1 MALQRILST
10 PVEGEYSDHINE
22 LFYDSVNNQ
31 IVMPDETGLRVI
43 SSRLEG
49 NSAPGEQGPKGDQGE
64 PGPKGDKGDP
74 GEPGSKGDQGKDGVG
89 INGAMIAGDSLVLSY
104 TDGNVSTVGNIK
116 GPRGETG
123 PQGPQGD
130 IGPPGPKGD
139 SGGATAFDIP
149 QTGGGATWVNI
160 GTWTTVNEGTT
171 LYLRIVSHS
180 GYNAE
185 TAQNQVTELYFK
197 TSNGSSNKNGF
208 YGDGLASRNTSL
220 GGSGAAPSV
229 IKVVQNN
236 PGSYTFYGYFGT
248 WSNGSHYTYSTNMA
262 SKWTH
267 TGTLSDIP
275 TGTSIDITPM
285 GLGVGATVVQNTVTF
300 VCTSGGGLA
309 KPGGTRT
316 AERLESQVVGDKIR
330 LTYKLA
336 FNGGS
341 PGVGQYLL
349 SLPTGITFN
358 STYHPVFTNENPWL
372 GDVHTTGKFHIPA
385 TGGIVIP
392 ANWTNQIMVV
402 PWNTTQFRLLVTNN
416 QGGSSFAWWSTAY
429 YSATANTSVNI
440 QFEIW
445 K

>member
-1 MALQRILST
+1 MISYDEFKQRHLL
-10 PVEGEYSDHINE
+10 N
-22 LFYDSVNNQ
+22 
-31 IVMPDETGLRVI
+31 
-43 SSRLEG
+43 SSSSLEDKQPSEILEG
-49 NSAPGEQGPKGDQGE
+49 PSGKNGEPGPQGPQGPQGE
-64 PGPKGDKGDP
+64 PGPKGDT
-74 GEPGSKGDQGKDGVG
+74 GV
-89 INGAMIAGDSLVLSY
+89 A
-104 TDGNVSTVGNIK
+104 
-116 GPRGETG
+116 
-123 PQGPQGD
+123 
-130 IGPPGPKGD
+130 GPPGPKGD
-139 SGGATAFDIP
+139 SGGVTAFDIP

-171 LYLRIVSHS
+171 LYLRIVAHS

-208 YGDGLASRNTSL
+208 YGDGLACRNTAL

-229 IKVVQNN
+229 IKVVQNT

-267 TGTLSDIP
+267 TGTLSDVP

-285 GLGVGATVVQNTVTF
+285 GGMDVGSTLVQNTVTF
-300 VCTSGGGLA
+300 ACTTGGGLA
-309 KPGGTRT
+309 KPGGART
-316 AERLESQVVGDKIR
+316 IERIESQVVGDKIR

-336 FNGGS
+336 FAGGS
-341 PGVGQYLL
+341 AGIGQYLL
-349 SLPTGITFN
+349 GLPTGIKFN
-358 STYHPVFTNENPWL
+358 TTYHPVYTDENPWT

-392 ANWTNQIMVV
+392 ANWSNQIMVV
-402 PWNTTQFRLLVTNN
+402 PYNTSMFRLLVTNN
-416 QGGSSFAWWSTAY
+416 QSGSGYDWWKSNY
-429 YSATANTSVNI
+429 YAASANLSLTL